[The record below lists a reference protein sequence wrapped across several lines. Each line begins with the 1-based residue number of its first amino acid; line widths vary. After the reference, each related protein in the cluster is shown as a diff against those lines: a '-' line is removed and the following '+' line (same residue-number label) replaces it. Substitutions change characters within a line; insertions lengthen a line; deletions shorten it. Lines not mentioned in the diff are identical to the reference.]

1 MILSGERIFLKKS
14 ESQALSLKQN
24 NLPPVNNKIY
34 YGGSI
39 GFNFWNDYF
48 YISAS
53 PWIGYKFS
61 PKFSVWAKILYSYLS
76 DDRYD
81 PYPTLKTH
89 NFGSSIFIRYKI
101 SQNLYAHSAFVYSSY
116 ERIKSFNIN
125 QQTYETERNWI
136 SFLLVGAGYMQSIR
150 KNICTYGKILFDV
163 L

>member
-1 MILSGERIFLKKS
+1 MCYVILSGERIFLKKT
-14 ESQALSLKQN
+14 ETQALPLKQN

-34 YGGSI
+34 YGCSI

-53 PWIGYKFS
+53 PWIG
-61 PKFSVWAKILYSYLS
+61 
-76 DDRYD
+76 
-81 PYPTLKTH
+81 
-89 NFGSSIFIRYKI
+89 YKI

-136 SFLLVGAGYMQSIR
+136 SFLLVGADYMQSIR

-163 L
+163 LQDSNSPYKKWDPFFSAGIEVGF